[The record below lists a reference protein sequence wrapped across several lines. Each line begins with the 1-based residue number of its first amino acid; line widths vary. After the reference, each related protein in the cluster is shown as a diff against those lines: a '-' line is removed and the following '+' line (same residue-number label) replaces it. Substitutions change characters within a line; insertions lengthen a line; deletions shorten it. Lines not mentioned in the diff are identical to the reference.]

1 VSGVEFVR
9 VGAAVEVPEGEL
21 RPYDVPVGRVAI
33 ARVEGRLFGVG
44 DECPVGGCSLGED
57 GTVSASEDAVEC
69 ARDGS
74 VFDLET
80 GEPIDGPAVDRVPIY
95 AVRVDNGWIEIAASA
110 DDG

>member
-1 VSGVEFVR
+1 VSAPRFVR

-21 RPYDVPVGRVAI
+21 RAYEVAAGRVAV
-33 ARVEGRLFGVG
+33 ARVEGRLFGIA
-44 DECPVGGCSLGED
+44 DECPVGGCSLADD
-57 GTVSASEDAVEC
+57 GAVSASEDAVAC

-74 VFDLET
+74 VFDLAT

-95 AVRVDNGWIEIAASA
+95 AVRVDNGWIEIATAA